1 MQINFKQL
9 FFFLII
15 VLKIKNH
22 TFLDISKQNFQ
33 YTTSANPINPVIY
46 TLPTNSYYTY
56 YTPSAQTSQSSSSV
70 NIQGTV
76 YPDHPVPYGTGYYYN
91 PGVTFTVKAD
101 RKAGINNEAQQSY
114 NINKMKFD
122 NVVKEM
128 KDLKTELFGNPD
140 SDMQIYRKNRDGI
153 YDSQWLMRAKKIAK
167 ILELEELLDY
177 YEKNHNNVS
186 SKQTKL
192 DENTLSIS
200 SKNLR
205 K

>member
-15 VLKIKNH
+15 VLKIKYHN
-22 TFLDISKQNFQ
+22 FLDISKHDIQ
-33 YTTSANPINPVIY
+33 YSTSPYPINPVIY
-46 TLPTNSYYTY
+46 TLPINSYYTY

-76 YPDHPVPYGTGYYYN
+76 YPNHPVPYGTGYYYD
-91 PGVTFTVKAD
+91 PGVTFSVKAD
-101 RKAGINNEAQQSY
+101 RKTGINNEAQQSY

-128 KDLKTELFGNPD
+128 KDLKSELFGNSD
-140 SDMQIYRKNRDGI
+140 ADMQIYRKNRDGI

-177 YEKNHNNVS
+177 YEKNHNNIIY
-186 SKQTKL
+186 KQTKI
-192 DENTLSIS
+192 DENTPSIP